1 MASTTSK
8 PTGDSRN
15 IWCRRVTILV
25 IVIFSSVFCTI
36 ASAYTYNGEITSITI
51 SPSTIHG
58 GDNITHSITVQNT
71 GDDGLNIKLLVS
83 GGGDSSQ
90 TLSNIIVPVDQTS
103 IIQLITRAPAVDSG
117 QITFTYQLYW
127 NRTSPD
133 SEILLDTETRSVYI
147 NQSAPSTGSLYVTS
161 DPSGARIDIDGS
173 YRGTTP
179 IILSGMTTG
188 LHTIIISQSGYT
200 DYSTTATVYAEQ
212 TRTVSVTLISSN
224 PAPAYTGSITI
235 TSFPSGADV
244 YIDGS
249 SYRGITP
256 VIFSGLT
263 TGSHTIRISYS
274 GYNDYSTTA
283 TVYAGQTT
291 KVTGSLNP
299 IIPVPTTSPA
309 AAVPTATIP
318 QTTGSFDPSGLIIL
332 LIIGVLVV
340 VGVYVGY
347 YGIMKYNAEKT
358 PLSAD
363 ESIKILKMR
372 YAKGE
377 LTTEEYFQMLENLKK

>member
-1 MASTTSK
+1 
-8 PTGDSRN
+8 
-15 IWCRRVTILV
+15 
-25 IVIFSSVFCTI
+25 
-36 ASAYTYNGEITSITI
+36 
-51 SPSTIHG
+51 
-58 GDNITHSITVQNT
+58 
-71 GDDGLNIKLLVS
+71 VS
-83 GGGDSSQ
+83 G
-90 TLSNIIVPVDQTS
+90 TLIPLTPAPDQ
-103 IIQLITRAPAVDSG
+103 
-117 QITFTYQLYW
+117 
-127 NRTSPD
+127 
-133 SEILLDTETRSVYI
+133 
-147 NQSAPSTGSLYVTS
+147 TGSLSLISY
-161 DPSGARIDIDGS
+161 PSGADVFIDGS
-173 YRGTTP
+173 YRGVTP
-179 IILSGMTTG
+179 VTLSGLTTG
-188 LHTIIISQSGYT
+188 SHTIIISQSGYT

-340 VGVYVGY
+340 VGGYVGY

>member
-1 MASTTSK
+1 MTT
-8 PTGDSRN
+8 GLH
-15 IWCRRVTILV
+15 TI
-25 IVIFSSVFCTI
+25 IISQSG
-36 ASAYTYNGEITSITI
+36 YNDYFTTA
-51 SPSTIHG
+51 
-58 GDNITHSITVQNT
+58 TVYAGQIRT
-71 GDDGLNIKLLVS
+71 VS
-83 GGGDSSQ
+83 G
-90 TLSNIIVPVDQTS
+90 TLIPLTPAPDQ
-103 IIQLITRAPAVDSG
+103 
-117 QITFTYQLYW
+117 
-127 NRTSPD
+127 
-133 SEILLDTETRSVYI
+133 
-147 NQSAPSTGSLYVTS
+147 TGSLSLISY
-161 DPSGARIDIDGS
+161 PSGADVFIDGS
-173 YRGTTP
+173 YRGVTP
-179 IILSGMTTG
+179 VTLSGLTTG
-188 LHTIIISQSGYT
+188 SHTIIISQSGYT
-200 DYSTTATVYAEQ
+200 DYSTTTTVYAEQ

-340 VGVYVGY
+340 VGGYVGY